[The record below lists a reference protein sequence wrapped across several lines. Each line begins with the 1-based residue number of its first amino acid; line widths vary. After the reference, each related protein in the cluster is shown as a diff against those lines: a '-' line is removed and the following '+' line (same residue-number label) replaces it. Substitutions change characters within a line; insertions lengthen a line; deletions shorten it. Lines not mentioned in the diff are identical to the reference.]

1 MSSTYANF
9 CLSMCTPFQRAST
22 DVVRILL
29 SFIHKPAMHIYCRI
43 IRVVFFFVV
52 VFSPPHTHTHTHTH
66 SSIPVSFCK
75 KLSTLFVSSP
85 IVSSSFFFYRSLSLY
100 ISILVR
106 ANTSIPNYFLFLLVS
121 VSVSVSSSSC
131 WRAPLPL
138 SLSLSLFPRFL
149 EKTEVPCASFET

>member
-52 VFSPPHTHTHTHTH
+52 VFSPPSHTHTHTHTQAYLCHFVRSSVH
-66 SSIPVSFCK
+66 SSFLHPLCLLLSFSIGVFPCISVYSCEQIRVF
-75 KLSTLFVSSP
+75 LITSCFCWFL
-85 IVSSSFFFYRSLSLY
+85 SLSL
-100 ISILVR
+100 
-106 ANTSIPNYFLFLLVS
+106 FLLRRVGE
-121 VSVSVSSSSC
+121 
-131 WRAPLPL
+131 RL
-138 SLSLSLFPRFL
+138 SLSLSLSLSLPSLSGESPLR
-149 EKTEVPCASFET
+149 VV